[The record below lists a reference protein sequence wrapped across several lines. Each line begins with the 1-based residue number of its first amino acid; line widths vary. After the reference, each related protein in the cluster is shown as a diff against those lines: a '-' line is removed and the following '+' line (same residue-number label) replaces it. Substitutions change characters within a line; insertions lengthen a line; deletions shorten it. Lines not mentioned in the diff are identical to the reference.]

1 MAKKNLQRRKN
12 TEGSKNVVGR
22 LARPG
27 LNLLVLSKEQRGLSF
42 GVSIPLFIAGV
53 KEIWQAAVP
62 GSVVWFSLE
71 TSRKKSR
78 QMFSGYTT
86 VMNQIFE
93 IYAYK
98 YGYFSDSIKEGMDI
112 FLEDNPHIR
121 LVVIDSIEKIVE
133 GEIGQ
138 MDYRHV
144 YEILHGIRQA
154 AIWFEVPILVTMHEE
169 DFGDGSKWTKV
180 SDTVMKVDE
189 VGNQGS
195 QKYTLYLEEN
205 GKMELGLGI
214 VFDSESGK
222 WHQIADK

>member
-138 MDYRHV
+138 M
-144 YEILHGIRQA
+144 EI
-154 AIWFEVPILVTMHEE
+154 
-169 DFGDGSKWTKV
+169 
-180 SDTVMKVDE
+180 
-189 VGNQGS
+189 
-195 QKYTLYLEEN
+195 
-205 GKMELGLGI
+205 
-214 VFDSESGK
+214 
-222 WHQIADK
+222 